1 MQSVHTRILVYSGDV
16 SLTTTAMTTTVPTSD
31 IQKKNSTP
39 KKIYSCNLSENNILD
54 SSKITCIVSYIHI
67 CSNIIRA
74 IIKIK

>member
-39 KKIYSCNLSENNILD
+39 KKIYSCNLSENNILV
-54 SSKITCIVSYIHI
+54 KLLVLYHTYII